1 MKKYKFNKGLAIL
14 GAAVT
19 LSMCQAAFAAETVE
33 MNLEDAMIR
42 AFNNNP
48 AISIA
53 DYEMKAAKA
62 NYDAARQSHYISI
75 RGSHSSG
82 RGGYNHERYG
92 SKDIN
97 NSHSNTLTAS
107 LPIYQGGELAG
118 ARKQAKAGYKSAVAG
133 KQGAW
138 NEMRSTVTNSY
149 CTVLHA
155 DNLQKLGK
163 ESVDRLKDHLKNV
176 QAQYEVG
183 VVAKVDVLRSQVE
196 VSDAEQSLIQAQNS
210 YQLAVAQLDKVV
222 GLPLSTELKLDNI
235 LVYSPYDKDLDY
247 CLAYAIDHRPEL
259 ERAKQ
264 NVEAKKG
271 SLLSARSGYQPKI
284 SVSASQNLG
293 GRGYND
299 NWPGDGKNN
308 WSAGV
313 QVSMNLFDSGVTY
326 SRIHAAKENLAAAEE
341 SYRDTLDSIN
351 LDVRRN
357 YLNMREAE
365 KRIHTT
371 DVAVEQAQED
381 YRIAKLRYM
390 AGVGTNTD
398 VIDAS
403 VALTKAQ
410 SNYLKALYDYNTCKT
425 DLQTAIGEPMLWPTK
440 VTVEP
445 AVKAAEP
452 TTK

>member
-1 MKKYKFNKGLAIL
+1 MKKYKFNRVMAVL

-19 LSMCQAAFAAETVE
+19 LSVCQAAFAETVE

-62 NYDAARQSHYISI
+62 NYDAAKQSHFLSI
-75 RGSHSSG
+75 KGTHSSG
-82 RGGYNHERYG
+82 RGGYNHLYYG
-92 SKDIN
+92 DKNIS
-97 NSHSNTLTAS
+97 NSHSNTITAS
-107 LPIYQGGELAG
+107 LPIYYGGELAG
-118 ARKQAKAGYKSAVAG
+118 ARKQARASYKAAVAG

-138 NEMRSTVTNSY
+138 NDMRSTVTNAY

-163 ESVDRLKDHLKNV
+163 ESVERLKDHLKNV
-176 QAQYEVG
+176 QAQYDVG

-210 YQLAVAQLDKVV
+210 YQLAVAQLDKIV
-222 GLPLSTELKLDNI
+222 GLPLSTDLKLDNI
-235 LVYSPYDKDLDY
+235 LIYTPYDKEMDY
-247 CLAYAIDHRPEL
+247 CLAYAADHRPEL
-259 ERAKQ
+259 EKAKQ
-264 NVEAKKG
+264 NIEAKRG
-271 SLLSARSGYQPKI
+271 ALLSARSGYQPKI
-284 SVSASQNLG
+284 GVSATQNFG
-293 GRGYND
+293 GNNYNN
-299 NWPGDGKNN
+299 NWPGDGKKN
-308 WSAGV
+308 WTAGV
-313 QVSMNLFDSGVTY
+313 SVSMNLFDSGVTY
-326 SRIHAAKENLAAAEE
+326 SKIHAAKENLSAAEE
-341 SYRDTLDSIN
+341 TYRETVDSIN
-351 LDVRRN
+351 LDVRQN

-365 KRIHTT
+365 KRIQTT

-410 SNYLKALYDYNTCKT
+410 SNYLKALYDFNTCKT
-425 DLQTAIGEPMLWPTK
+425 DLQTAIGDPMLWPTK

-445 AVKAAEP
+445 AVKEA
-452 TTK
+452 K